1 MSERLF
7 ATTTPGLEEALV
19 EECRGLVL
27 QPKVLPGGVEL
38 EGPAGLHR
46 TLNLQLRSAGRVLL
60 RVGEFHAA
68 NGRALA
74 EGLSRVP
81 LGHFVPAGVPAVV
94 SCSIK
99 GSRLAR
105 KDLLEQAVR
114 GAFRLQPLAAGEEE
128 AVPRV
133 FVRLA
138 EDRCTVSVD
147 TSGELLHR
155 RGYRQEVSRAPLRE
169 SLAAGLLLLAGYDG
183 KLPFWDPFCGSGTFV
198 IEAALV
204 ARGWPPGMHRHFAF
218 EHFPGFTD
226 AERSAWEK
234 ERGRARLG
242 VHGAHPPLHGTD
254 IHAGALGA
262 ARRNAR
268 RAEVLDA
275 LHLER
280 KDVAVLAPP
289 AGMRHGVLVTNPP
302 YGIRVGELQQL
313 RPLYAAFGK
322 TLRTAFHGWRVGV
335 LAPEGPLLDAVGLQW
350 ERKVAVQNGG
360 IRCTFAVGRP

>member
-60 RVGEFHAA
+60 RVGEFHAPH
-68 NGRALA
+68 GRALA
-74 EGLSRVP
+74 EGLERVP
-81 LGHFVPAGVPAVV
+81 LGHFVPAGIPAVV
-94 SCSIK
+94 HASIK
-99 GSRLAR
+99 DSRLGR

-114 GAFRLQPLAAGEEE
+114 RAFRLQPLTAGEEE
-128 AVPRV
+128 EVPRV
-133 FVRLA
+133 YVRLA
-138 EDRCTVSVD
+138 ADHCTVSVD
-147 TSGELLHR
+147 TSGALLHR
-155 RGYRQEVSRAPLRE
+155 RGYRQEISRAPIRE
-169 SLAAGLLLLAGYDG
+169 ALAAGLLLLAGYDG
-183 KLPFWDPFCGSGTFV
+183 KHPFWDPFCGSGTFV
-198 IEAALV
+198 IEAALM

-218 EHFPGFTD
+218 EKFPGFTD
-226 AERSAWEK
+226 AERSAWER
-234 ERGRARLG
+234 ELGRARLA
-242 VHGAHPPLHGTD
+242 VHVSHPPLHGTD

-289 AGMRHGVLVTNPP
+289 AGMRHGFLVTNPP
-302 YGIRVGELQQL
+302 YGIRVGEQQQL
-313 RPLYAAFGK
+313 RPLYSAFGA
-322 TLRTAFHGWRVGV
+322 TLRKSFHGWTVGV
-335 LAPEGPLLDAVGLQW
+335 LAPDGPLLDAVGLTW
-350 ERKVAVQNGG
+350 ERRYAVQNGG
-360 IRCTFAVGRP
+360 IRCTFAVARP